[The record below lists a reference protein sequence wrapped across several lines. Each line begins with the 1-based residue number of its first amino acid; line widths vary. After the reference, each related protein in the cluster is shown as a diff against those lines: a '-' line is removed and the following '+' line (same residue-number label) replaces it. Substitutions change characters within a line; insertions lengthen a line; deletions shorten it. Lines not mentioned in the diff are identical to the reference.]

1 MSEQEVKATNNSQT
15 SSEAVKSPQTPK
27 KLTPKEF
34 ATRLA
39 LYVLIGAI
47 IPFAFL
53 AWRFNLF
60 APKPSKESVTI
71 GGWGLIAIV
80 FIAIF
85 FIKMLKAIRKGMIF
99 SAYTK
104 AIDAITK
111 IFIPLLLAIIIIYFM
126 GSVQEELLQFLVVV
140 FICEIPAAAVNP
152 IPRWAYEN
160 KIEEVS
166 FNASKIIS
174 SIKGHLGKDEKK

>member
-1 MSEQEVKATNNSQT
+1 M
-15 SSEAVKSPQTPK
+15 PK

-39 LYVLIGAI
+39 LYVFIGAI

-104 AIDAITK
+104 AIDAMTK

-140 FICEIPAAAVNP
+140 FICQIPAAAVNP